1 MALICAARTG
11 QLDCVRHL
19 LNYGA
24 DTESRDGEGHTALWC
39 AVRDQSNYE
48 TPSSLKFVLNTED
61 EASQQEVRSL

>member
-1 MALICAARTG
+1 M
-11 QLDCVRHL
+11 RHL

-48 TPSSLKFVLNTED
+48 TPSSPKFVLNTED